1 MVKRRRVDL
10 FRPFYKTVRRMTSAG
25 SPSDALEAVTE
36 GVVESVGF
44 AVAAVSWLTSDGR
57 FEVVSVAGS
66 DNARAAL
73 LGTSVSMAEMEREL
87 EASELW
93 GSLLFL
99 PARKLDSI
107 APGWVPDASAI
118 ALDGDWHPEDTLR
131 CPLRSAD
138 GELTGLLAVDLPR
151 DGRRPGPDQ
160 RELLEM
166 YADLAGLAL
175 ASARRTARLKD
186 RVRLAEAVK
195 ATLRAAQVAN
205 VPVDREDGDHAGST
219 LLRSLL
225 DGTIGPAGR
234 ALQSEATWLRVFE
247 SADNP
252 HMIVHTGL
260 QHGGPPPGDLGASL
274 TALARAAWADEGVV
288 LSSADADRWVST
300 SPPTTAA
307 EEQVP
312 VAGSKA
318 GWIMGRR
325 SQEVPTDVRSP
336 EAAAYVHA
344 SGLDQLLL
352 SPLGVG
358 SECVG
363 YLIVGRTAGA
373 WLPEE
378 VDAATQIGRHLGQ
391 AVMGLRLAEREQV
404 LVERLQSLDRYKN
417 SLISTVSHELRT
429 PLTSVTGYLELLEEA
444 VPEVMT
450 AGPFVPVI
458 RRNVDRMLALTDELL
473 QLERLGRDAG
483 QQPAAEVVDL
493 RLLVQEAVTQ
503 FRAMADEQEV
513 RLEATLVAGPVHL
526 HGNRHDLDTIVTNL
540 LSNAVKYTPAG
551 GVITVV
557 LERTDRF
564 VRLAVADTGIGISEA
579 DQEELFTEFFRSTNA
594 EALALPGTGLGLSI
608 VRRIAQRH
616 GGSIRLVSTPGEGST
631 FTVRLPL
638 THLPAVPQA

>member
-1 MVKRRRVDL
+1 MKRRRVDL
-10 FRPFYKTVRRMTSAG
+10 FRPFYKTVRRMTSAA
-25 SPSDALEAVTE
+25 SPSEALEAVTE

-44 AVAAVSWLTSDGR
+44 AVAAVSWLTSDQR

-66 DNARAAL
+66 DDARAAL

-99 PARKLDSI
+99 PARSLDSV

-151 DGRRPGPDQ
+151 DGRRPGADQ

-186 RVRLAEAVK
+186 RVRLADAVK

-205 VPVDREDGDHAGST
+205 LPVEHAPGDHPGPSM
-219 LLRSLL
+219 LRSLL
-225 DGTIGPAGR
+225 EGTVGPAGQ
-234 ALQSEATWLRVFE
+234 ALQADATWLRVFE

-252 HMIVHTGL
+252 HMLVHTGL
-260 QHGGPPPGDLGASL
+260 EHRGPPPGDLGASL

-288 LSSADADRWVST
+288 LSSAEADRWVST
-300 SPPTTAA
+300 SPPSTAA

-312 VAGSKA
+312 VAGGKA
-318 GWIMGRR
+318 GWILGRR
-325 SQEVPTDVRSP
+325 AQEVPTEVRSP
-336 EAAAYVHA
+336 AAAAYVHS

-363 YLIVGRTAGA
+363 YLIAGRTAGA

-391 AVMGLRLAEREQV
+391 AVRGLRLVEREQV

-444 VPEVMT
+444 VPDVVT
-450 AGPFVPVI
+450 AGPYLPVI
-458 RRNVDRMLALTDELL
+458 RRNVERMLALTDELL
-473 QLERLGRDAG
+473 QLERLGREGG
-483 QQPAAEVVDL
+483 QPPSEVVDL

-503 FRAMADEQEV
+503 FRAMADEQDV
-513 RLEATLVAGPVHL
+513 RLDASLVAGPVHL
-526 HGNRHDLDTIVTNL
+526 NGNRHDLDTIVTNL

-551 GVITVV
+551 GVITVS

-564 VRLAVADTGIGISEA
+564 VRLAVSDTGIGISES